1 MKILCL
7 LQARMSSS
15 RFPGKIMKPILVKP
29 MIQHILDSLSFSKM
43 IDEIVVITSIN
54 SKDDILVE
62 YLEKNNWKYFRGDE
76 NDVLKRYLDATIKFG
91 GDYIVRVTADNPLL
105 DPAIIDKVILTTT
118 KNKAD
123 YGSNNLIK
131 SYPYG
136 YYVEVISRKTLEEIE
151 NKASSLMDREHVTL
165 FIHKNKE
172 KFKII
177 NILAPAKLSHP
188 DWRLTVDTSE
198 DLELIKKIFE
208 NLYSENMPIK
218 YKDVIAFLSKNS
230 ELLKINENVHQNQP

>member
-76 NDVLKRYLDATIKFG
+76 NDVLKRYVDATTKFG

-105 DPAIIDKVILTTT
+105 DPAIIDEVILTTT

-151 NKASSLMDREHVTL
+151 NKTTSLVDREHVTL

-177 NILAPAKLSHP
+177 NILAPTKLSHP
-188 DWRLTVDTSE
+188 DWRLTVDTAE
-198 DLELIKKIFE
+198 DLKLIKKIFE
-208 NLYSENMPIK
+208 NLYSKNMPIK